1 MMNNISLKCKCGTV
15 QGSVSHASPDVGN
28 HMACY
33 CHDCQSFANELSKD
47 DAILDEWGGTEIY
60 QTPPWYVTIDSGREQ
75 IRCLR
80 LTPKGI
86 YRWYTGCCN
95 TPIGNTGSAKFPFIG
110 LIHSFMDK
118 DEHTESQLG
127 PIKGYHKLGSAIG
140 QPPEDIQQLGM
151 PTGTTIMVFWRLLK
165 WKLSSRNKPN
175 LFFDSSGRCI
185 SKPKIINENPD

>member
-1 MMNNISLKCKCGTV
+1 MMNSISLKCKCGTV
-15 QGSVSHASPDVGN
+15 QGSVSHASPGVGN
-28 HMACY
+28 HIVCY
-33 CHDCQSFANELSKD
+33 CEDCQSFANELSKD

-60 QTPPWYVTIDSGREQ
+60 QTPPWHVAIDSGREQ

-86 YRWYTGCCN
+86 YRWYTECCN

-118 DEHTESQLG
+118 DKNTESQLG
-127 PIKGYHKLGSAIG
+127 PIRGYHKLGSAIG
-140 QPPEDIQQLGM
+140 EPTEEIQQLGM
-151 PTGTTIMVFWRLLK
+151 PKGTTIRVFWRLFK

-185 SKPKIINENPD
+185 SRPKIINENPD